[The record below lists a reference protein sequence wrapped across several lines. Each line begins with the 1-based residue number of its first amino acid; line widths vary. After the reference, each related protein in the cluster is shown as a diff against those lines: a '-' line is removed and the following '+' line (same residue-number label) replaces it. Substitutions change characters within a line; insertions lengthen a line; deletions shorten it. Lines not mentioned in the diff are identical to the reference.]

1 MGNIMATELLKLAQQ
16 SLEFESL
23 FQNTVQA
30 ELTNGFEPKQ
40 TITAKNALSI
50 QFRHAVTNSMI
61 LEVKNAN
68 AKHNIFRV
76 KIAVGL
82 RYLKTEK
89 KQNNQEVAAK
99 IEATYSIDY
108 LVQNEE
114 LLSNQEALDEFAL
127 KNASYHLWPFWREFA
142 MAQAQRMNLPPVP
155 LPMRLP
161 V

>member
-1 MGNIMATELLKLAQQ
+1 MATELLKLAQQ